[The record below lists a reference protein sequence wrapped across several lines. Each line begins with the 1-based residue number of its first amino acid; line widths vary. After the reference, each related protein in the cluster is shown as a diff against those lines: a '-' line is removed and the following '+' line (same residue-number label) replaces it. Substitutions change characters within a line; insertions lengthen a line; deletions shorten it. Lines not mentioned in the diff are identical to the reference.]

1 MMIVIVAPLP
11 IIIKVNTRKTTGIPM
26 DELMET
32 TRDDPNAMLHPSG
45 RFVKPIMHHQAR
57 LLRKYVSQCQI
68 SIMGYFLRKF
78 RSLFLVRRARVL
90 LHPAQMMNSWLP
102 PCPSS
107 TSAIH
112 ARNC

>member
-1 MMIVIVAPLP
+1 MIMMIVAPLP

-68 SIMGYFLRKF
+68 SIMAISFENLGAFPWSGGREHCF
-78 RSLFLVRRARVL
+78 TPRR
-90 LHPAQMMNSWLP
+90 
-102 PCPSS
+102 
-107 TSAIH
+107 
-112 ARNC
+112 